1 MKSTSLAL
9 LMSLCCAG
17 PALAGGPI
25 TALVEDV
32 TGTSAGVEFMDYL
45 EAGKVIHL
53 DPQDSIVVSYLYSC
67 THETIRGGTITVGRE
82 RSDVQL
88 GKVERTSIPC
98 DAGNMLLTT
107 QLASQSAGMLF
118 RGIPD
123 REREGPPSAL
133 SPEFTLY
140 GLSPMLDL
148 RGGGGTLEITR
159 LDKGGERYSLTIGT
173 PQSLGTT
180 HYDLASTGTVLSPG
194 GIYRATLGAQSV
206 TFKIDPSAKPG
217 KTPIIGRLLRLD
229 RAL

>member
-1 MKSTSLAL
+1 MKSTALAL
-9 LMSLCCAG
+9 LVSFFCAG

-45 EAGKVIHL
+45 EAGRVIHL

-67 THETIRGGTITVGRE
+67 TRETIRGGTITVGRE
-82 RSDVQL
+82 RSDVDL
-88 GKVERTSIPC
+88 GTVERTSIAC
-98 DAGNMLLTT
+98 DAGRMLLTT
-107 QLASQSAGMLF
+107 QIASQSAGMLI
-118 RGIPD
+118 RAPEPE
-123 REREGPPSAL
+123 RERPL
-133 SPEFTLY
+133 SPLTPEFTLY

-159 LDKGGERYSLTIGT
+159 LDKVGERYALAIGT

-180 HYDLASTGTVLSPG
+180 FYDLANAGTALSPG
-194 GIYRATLGAQSV
+194 GVYRVTLGAQSV

>member
-9 LMSLCCAG
+9 LISLCCVG

-67 THETIRGGTITVGRE
+67 TRETIHGGSITVGRE

-88 GKVERTSIPC
+88 GTVERTSIPC

-107 QLASQSAGMLF
+107 QLASQSAGSLI
-118 RGIPD
+118 RGPGSERD
-123 REREGPPSAL
+123 RPPAPA
-133 SPEFTLY
+133 SPHFTLY
-140 GLSPMLDL
+140 GVSPMLDL
-148 RGGGGTLEITR
+148 KGGGGTLEITR
-159 LDKGGERYSLTIGT
+159 LDKNGEHYALTIGS
-173 PQSLGTT
+173 PHSLGTT
-180 HYDLASTGTVLSPG
+180 LYDLAGTGTALSPG
-194 GIYRATLGAQSV
+194 GIYRATLGAQSI

-217 KTPIIGRLLRLD
+217 KTPILGRLLRFD

>member
-9 LMSLCCAG
+9 LISLCCVG

-32 TGTSAGVEFMDYL
+32 TGPSAGVEFMDYL

-53 DPQDSIVVSYLYSC
+53 DPEDSIVVSYLYSC
-67 THETIRGGTITVGRE
+67 TRETIHGGTITVGRE
-82 RSDVQL
+82 RSDVEL
-88 GKVERTSIPC
+88 GKVERMSIPC
-98 DAGNMLLTT
+98 DAGRMLLTS
-107 QLASQSAGMLF
+107 QIASQSAGSLI
-118 RGIPD
+118 RGFAA
-123 REREGPPSAL
+123 RERERPPPPA
-133 SPEFTLY
+133 SPQFTLY

-148 RGGGGTLEITR
+148 KGGGGTLEITR
-159 LDKGGERYSLTIGT
+159 LDKTGEHYALTIGS
-173 PQSLGTT
+173 PQSIGTT
-180 HYDLASTGTVLSPG
+180 LYDLASTGTTLSPG

-217 KTPIIGRLLRLD
+217 KTPILGRLLRLD

>member
-9 LMSLCCAG
+9 LISLCCVG

-67 THETIRGGTITVGRE
+67 TRETIHGGSITVGRE

-88 GKVERTSIPC
+88 GTVERTSIPC

-107 QLASQSAGMLF
+107 QLASQSAGSLI
-118 RGIPD
+118 RGPGSERD
-123 REREGPPSAL
+123 RPPAPA
-133 SPEFTLY
+133 SPQFTLY
-140 GLSPMLDL
+140 GVSPMLDL
-148 RGGGGTLEITR
+148 KGGGGTLEITR
-159 LDKGGERYSLTIGT
+159 LDKNGEHYALTIGS
-173 PQSLGTT
+173 PHSLGTT
-180 HYDLASTGTVLSPG
+180 LYDLAGTGTALSPG
-194 GIYRATLGAQSV
+194 GIYRATLGAQSI

-217 KTPIIGRLLRLD
+217 KTPILGRLLRFD

>member
-1 MKSTSLAL
+1 MKFTPFAL
-9 LMSLCCAG
+9 LISLCCVG
-17 PALAGGPI
+17 PALAGGPV

-67 THETIRGGTITVGRE
+67 TRETIHGGTIRVGLE
-82 RSDVQL
+82 RSDVDL

-98 DAGNMLLTT
+98 DAGRMLLTT
-107 QLASQSAGMLF
+107 QLATQSAGMLI
-118 RGIPD
+118 RSLNP
-123 REREGPPSAL
+123 EREQPASPL
-133 SPEFTLY
+133 SPQFTLY

-159 LDKGGERYSLTIGT
+159 LDKAGEHYALTIGS

-180 HYDLASTGTVLSPG
+180 LYDLAGTGTTLSRG

-217 KTPIIGRLLRLD
+217 KTPIIGRLLRID
-229 RAL
+229 PAL